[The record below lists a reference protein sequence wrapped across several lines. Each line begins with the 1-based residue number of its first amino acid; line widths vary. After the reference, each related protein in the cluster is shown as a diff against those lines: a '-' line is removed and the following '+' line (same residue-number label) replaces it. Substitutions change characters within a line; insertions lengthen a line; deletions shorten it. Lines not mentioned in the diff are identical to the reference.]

1 MDGSRLIEKLE
12 TELRDVMRVD
22 GVVLAASGQVHDVPT
37 PDVRD
42 VLLRL
47 DSVSMARD
55 KVVEE
60 TLPDCL
66 VADGQLADVQP
77 LHDGAEHDRGRQ
89 QQIGELTVSDKA
101 IREGLL
107 YDFIARH

>member
-1 MDGSRLIEKLE
+1 MQDRRVFQPFPLSLAHLMDGSRLIEKLE

-47 DSVSMARD
+47 DSVSLARG

-60 TLPDCL
+60 ARLDCL
-66 VADGQLADVQP
+66 APVCRPA
-77 LHDGAEHDRGRQ
+77 GRQ
-89 QQIGELTVSDKA
+89 
-101 IREGLL
+101 LL
-107 YDFIARH
+107 RFGAAR